1 MSKAAELA
9 ALIGSQTALSNR
21 NLIINGAMQVAQRGT
36 SQASITSTG
45 YTTLDRF
52 RCVVQ
57 YATFT
62 KSQSTDVPSGQ
73 GFASSLKMACTT
85 SASPAAS
92 NILRVDQ
99 RIEGQNLQQLK
110 KGTANAE
117 SLTLSFWVKSNKTGT
132 YIVELSDEDNSRH
145 ICKSYTISSSGVWQ
159 KVELTYSG
167 DTSGAFDNDN
177 SVSLGVHFWLG
188 GGSNYTGGTLATSW
202 ASLTAANRAV
212 GQVDFADSNTNEWY
226 ITGVSLEIGEQA
238 TPFEHRSFGDE
249 LAACMR
255 YYQQVGGAGNTLA
268 LGQCSSATQAQFFY
282 PLPHPVR
289 ADATVSVNNATYFRV
304 FNAAISG
311 IPAVTSMGFS
321 LLGLAGNNG
330 FRITATVASGLSA
343 GDASHLYG
351 NDASGNAGIIKI
363 DAEL

>member
-1 MSKAAELA
+1 MSRARDFADLA
-9 ALIGSQTALSNR
+9 GSADAGGLTGR

-92 NILRVDQ
+92 NIIRVDQ

-177 SVSLGVHFWLG
+177 AVSLGVHFWLG
-188 GGSNYTGGTLATSW
+188 SGSDYTGGTLATSW

-226 ITGVSLEIGEQA
+226 ITGIQLEVGETA
-238 TPFEHRSFGDE
+238 TPFEHRSYGDE
-249 LAACMR
+249 LRRCQR
-255 YYQQVGGAGNTLA
+255 YLKLGGAGVYGIYNSAANIEISIPLNPNMRAAPTLSMAKTTVTISNKTNSNTA
-268 LGQCSSATQAQFFY
+268 TATSVSAVNISSSPSGVYFAQIGNCNVTSASAGHIAQFRTDEF
-282 PLPHPVR
+282 LQ
-289 ADATVSVNNATYFRV
+289 
-304 FNAAISG
+304 
-311 IPAVTSMGFS
+311 
-321 LLGLAGNNG
+321 L
-330 FRITATVASGLSA
+330 
-343 GDASHLYG
+343 
-351 NDASGNAGIIKI
+351 